1 MASGATLVIK
11 ILTDT
16 AQASK
21 GMKDAEKST
30 GRMAKT
36 MAGVAGAVAG
46 GLIVGKVVE
55 FAKASGQAASDVEQ
69 SMGAIE
75 KVFGAN
81 ADIVKGWANTAAD
94 AVGLSKSQ
102 FGDMAT
108 VIGSQLKGL
117 GIPLDEATSK
127 TYDLVKMGADL
138 AATYGGTTAQA
149 VEALS
154 ATLRGET
161 DPIEKYGVSIKQ
173 STIQSAL
180 LTKKTAELTA
190 AAAKAGKPF
199 KSQAD
204 ATKAAK
210 DALSKMTPEALTAAK
225 TQTTLEMLTR
235 KTADAH
241 GQFAS
246 EADTAAVAQQKANAK
261 YADAQAA
268 LGQALL
274 PTMVLLA
281 GVLST
286 VAGFISQHTV
296 LFGVLLG
303 IVLLIGAAFA
313 TLSAIM
319 TITTA
324 ITAIFGE
331 TAAAAWLAA
340 LGPIGLIIA
349 AVIAI
354 IAVIVL
360 LWNKFPPFKAA
371 VLAVWAAI
379 QAGAMAVANF
389 VRAAWAVV
397 WPPLLAGI
405 RIVGAVFSAV
415 FGLIGAIARLAAS
428 VIGLVFRVAFAIV
441 AAAARPVVSLIAAG
455 FRAVQ
460 PVINA
465 IANALRGPL
474 ASAFAFLGGVARS
487 AGSVISGAFSGFLSI
502 IHTITGAVESLVSA
516 LSRIKVPKISLPSI
530 PGLGRSVTAPAS
542 VSSPSVAGRLGGT
555 PRATSSSS
563 SPVVININGAIDPE
577 STARQIKRILE
588 GHNRR
593 QGLTGVLRPAGLG
606 L

>member
-1 MASGATLVIK
+1 MANAATLVIK
-11 ILTDT
+11 ILTDSAAAT
-16 AQASK
+16 K
-21 GMKDAEKST
+21 GMSAAEKST
-30 GRMAKT
+30 GRVAKA

-46 GLIVGKVVE
+46 GLVVGKVID
-55 FAKASGQAASDVEQ
+55 FAKQTGQAASDVEQ
-69 SMGAIE
+69 SMGSIE
-75 KVFGAN
+75 AVFGKN
-81 ADIVKGWANTAAD
+81 SDVVKGWAKGAAD
-94 AVGLSKSQ
+94 AVGLSQSA
-102 FGDMAT
+102 FGQMAA

-127 TYDLVKMGADL
+127 TNDLIKMGADL

-161 DPIEKYGVSIKQ
+161 DPIEKYGISIKAAG
-173 STIQSAL
+173 IQSAL

-190 AAAKAGKPF
+190 SAAKSGRPF

-210 DALSKMTPEALTAAK
+210 DALNKMTPAALNAAK
-225 TQTTLEMLTR
+225 TQVVLDQLTA
-235 KTADAH
+235 KTADST
-241 GQFAS
+241 GQYAK
-246 EADTAAVAQQKANAK
+246 EADTAAVAQQTANAK
-261 YADAQAA
+261 YQDAQAA
-268 LGQALL
+268 LGAALL
-274 PTMVLLA
+274 PTMVALA

-286 VAGFISQHTV
+286 VAGLISQHTT
-296 LFGVLLG
+296 LFTILLG
-303 IVLLIGAAFA
+303 VVLLIGAAFA
-313 TLSAIM
+313 TLSGIM

-379 QAGAMAVANF
+379 QTAVSVVASA
-389 VRAAWAVV
+389 VSTAWAAV
-397 WPPLLAGI
+397 WPPLQAGI
-405 RIVGAVFSAV
+405 RIVGSVFSVV
-415 FGLIGAIARLAAS
+415 FGLISAVARLAAA

-441 AAAARPVVSLIAAG
+441 AAVARPVVSLIAAG

-460 PVINA
+460 PVIMA

-474 ASAFAFLGGVARS
+474 ASAFSMLGGVARS
-487 AGSVISGAFSGFLSI
+487 AGSVISGAFGGLLSI
-502 IHTITGAVESLVSA
+502 IHTITGAVNSLISA
-516 LSRIKVPKISLPSI
+516 ISRIKIPSISIPKI
-530 PGLGRSVTAPAS
+530 PGSSSASAGVPAA
-542 VSSPSVAGRLGGT
+542 SPTVAGRLGGT
-555 PRATSSSS
+555 PTAASSSS
-563 SPVVININGAIDPE
+563 GGVVININGAIDPE
-577 STARQIKRILE
+577 NVARQIKRILDA
-588 GHNRR
+588 HNRR
-593 QGLTGVLRPAGLG
+593 QGLTGVLTPAGVV
-606 L
+606 